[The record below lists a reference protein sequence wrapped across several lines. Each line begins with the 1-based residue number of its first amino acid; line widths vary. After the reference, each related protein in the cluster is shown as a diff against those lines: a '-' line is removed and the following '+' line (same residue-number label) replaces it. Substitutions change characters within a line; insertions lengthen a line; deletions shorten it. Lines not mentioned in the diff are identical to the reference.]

1 MSFDLQLTD
10 LRALVT
16 GGTRGIGAA
25 VVNAL
30 DDAGA
35 HVVATARSNPSKDD
49 KRVRVVT
56 ADLATAEGCAA
67 TARVALQLLGGI
79 DILINTLGG
88 SSAPAGGFAALDDGE
103 WFKELNQI

>member
-10 LRALVT
+10 LCALVT

-35 HVVATARSNPSKDD
+35 HEF
-49 KRVRVVT
+49 VT
-56 ADLATAEGCAA
+56 
-67 TARVALQLLGGI
+67 
-79 DILINTLGG
+79 
-88 SSAPAGGFAALDDGE
+88 
-103 WFKELNQI
+103 